1 MILRPALAGK
11 GGCCASGLPGAC
23 LARMTTQPLRRTVP
37 LAALA
42 LAACTQVYTI
52 PPGGGPP
59 ELAALYTTLPVVG
72 TQPLPRPA
80 PSTTYGHDGMYAG
93 TAQALDSAGAQCA
106 AFRHASNFRVEGRA
120 VTFGPFR
127 GTIGPEG
134 GLRMIY
140 GQSTMVGH
148 FEADAFRGVVS
159 FHVPP
164 CRYAML
170 LRRGG

>member
-37 LAALA
+37 
-42 LAACTQVYTI
+42 
-52 PPGGGPP
+52 
-59 ELAALYTTLPVVG
+59 LAALYTTLPVVG

-140 GQSTMVGH
+140 GQSTVVGH
-148 FEADAFRGVVS
+148 FEPDAFRGVVA

-164 CRYAML
+164 CRYAMK
-170 LRRGG
+170 LRRVG